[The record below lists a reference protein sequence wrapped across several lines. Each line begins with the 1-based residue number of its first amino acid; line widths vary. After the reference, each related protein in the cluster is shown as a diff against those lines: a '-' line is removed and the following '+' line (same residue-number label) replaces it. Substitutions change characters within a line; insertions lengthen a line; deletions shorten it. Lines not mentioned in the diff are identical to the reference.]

1 MDTNFAFEHSATGS
15 QDGRLPQFTVKVPV
29 TPQFPSGMATFT
41 VRGDGKMQLEPS
53 PRFENVVAQ
62 RPGFLMA
69 PVVVPDTERGRD
81 VTIKQGPG
89 LPDLVVEEYDSEAG
103 GYINPGDG
111 EPVFIDHGEPR
122 HEDEYQWMESD
133 SASDDER
140 LEPNNW
146 GSFPTV
152 QHYCLADFNDDLQT
166 WVPLAVHR
174 STYSASEF
182 VDVLFEVL
190 EMDTITPVAMVI
202 LDQDI
207 KLRRICKYVKQ
218 HGGGQYAIIA
228 HGALLR
234 KVLRPETS
242 SGVLVDLA
250 LQSFDV
256 VSDELGGLVAS
267 SVANWRSIVHSTV
280 GCLVAAY
287 VIRLLLQMLFGVWE
301 KRARIARVMVSPI
314 FLVWKVLYWPFRP
327 WDLEQISISTP
338 KQELLKAAAPSLPGA
353 QLPEAV
359 LPTSLI
365 VPTEAWPKGQVV
377 LGFYE
382 DGDFRVTGN
391 ALIVKSSVAVSGFV
405 LVALRHVLTS
415 LSHEAALLVPGADG
429 KWKHLRVGKLFLT
442 GMSKIN
448 EVLVFRCDKNW
459 PARLGLQVPDV
470 AIARPGA
477 VMITFH
483 AGGDVPNVQKSY
495 GSLVERA
502 KTGGRLS
509 HTAST
514 VAGSSGAAV
523 MQGGKVVAVHGG
535 AYTWG
540 TGESAGV
547 ANYGFGLP
555 FLRTIRPESVVKNSF
570 SSQEDDD
577 SYLSENDL
585 YVLDE
590 DRRDYEMH
598 PDDFLDRWE
607 AKSRKHWIDIIDES
621 DGRNDYLGGGMFE
634 ESTSGK
640 ASSPAGAGA
649 LGLLRQKLLAKLPSS
664 SALQELSPP
673 SSQKGAQD
681 SPESATPLQS
691 AAVTRPAKAI
701 TADSNSSSHADAR
714 PPKEV
719 RVLTSV
725 LEGKER
731 KIARLEKQLQ
741 AAKSAAG
748 TSVKQKKSKTA
759 SVSQSKPSQVSAG
772 PTGGPPPKSS
782 H

>member
-1 MDTNFAFEHSATGS
+1 MSTNFAFERSA
-15 QDGRLPQFTVKVPV
+15 V
-29 TPQFPSGMATFT
+29 TPQT
-41 VRGDGKMQLEPS
+41 VS
-53 PRFENVVAQ
+53 PGGRLVTRVV
-62 RPGFLMA
+62 
-69 PVVVPDTERGRD
+69 
-81 VTIKQGPG
+81 IKQGSG
-89 LPDLVVEEYDSEAG
+89 LPDLEVEEYDSEAG

-111 EPVFIDHGEPR
+111 EPVFIDHGEGR

-140 LEPNNW
+140 LEPDNW
-146 GSFPTV
+146 GSFPTI
-152 QHYCLADFNDDLQT
+152 QHYCIADFNDDLQT
-166 WVPLAVHR
+166 WAPTAVHR
-174 STYSASEF
+174 STFSASEF

-190 EMDTITPVAMVI
+190 EMDIITPMAMVI

-218 HGGGQYAIIA
+218 QGGGQYAIIA

-234 KVLRPETS
+234 KVLRPENV
-242 SGVLVDLA
+242 SGSVMNLA
-250 LQSFDV
+250 LHSVDV
-256 VSDELGGLVAS
+256 ASEELGSLVSNLA
-267 SVANWRSIVHSTV
+267 ANWRSIVYSTV
-280 GCLVAAY
+280 GFYFVAF
-287 VIRLLLQMLFGVWE
+287 VLRLLIQLLFGVWE
-301 KRARIARVMVSPI
+301 RRVRIAKVAVSP
-314 FLVWKVLYWPFRP
+314 LVVGWRVLYWPFRP
-327 WDLEQISISTP
+327 WELEQIAISTP
-338 KQELLKAAAPSLPGA
+338 KQELLKAALPSLPGA

-365 VPTEAWPKGQVV
+365 VPTETWPKGQVV

-382 DGDFRVTGN
+382 DGEFRVTGN
-391 ALIVKSSVAVSGFV
+391 ALIVKSPTAASGFA

-429 KWKHLRVGKLFLT
+429 KWKHLRIGKLFLT

-448 EVLVFRCDKNW
+448 EVLVFRCNENW
-459 PARLGLQVPDV
+459 PSRLGLQVPEV
-470 AIARPGA
+470 AVARPGA
-477 VMITFH
+477 ISVTFH

-514 VAGSSGAAV
+514 VAGSSGAAI
-523 MQGGKVVAVHGG
+523 MQGPRVVAIHGG

-547 ANYGFGLP
+547 SNYGFGLP
-555 FLRTIRPESVVKNSF
+555 FLRTVRPESVVKNSF
-570 SSQEDDD
+570 SSPEDDD
-577 SYLSENDL
+577 SYMSENDI
-585 YVLDE
+585 YILDG
-590 DRRDYEMH
+590 DREDYEMH
-598 PDDFLDRWE
+598 PDDYLDRLE
-607 AKSRKHWIDIIDES
+607 SKSRKHWIDIIDES
-621 DGRNDYLGGGMFE
+621 DGRNDYLGGGVFE

-649 LGLLRQKLLAKLPSS
+649 LGLLRQKLLAKLPTS
-664 SALQELSPP
+664 SALKEPSPLS
-673 SSQKGAQD
+673 SLKGARD
-681 SPESATPLQS
+681 LPESATPPQS
-691 AAVTRPAKAI
+691 AAVIRPAKAI
-701 TADSNSSSHADAR
+701 IADSNSSSPVDAR

-741 AAKSAAG
+741 AAKFAAG

-772 PTGGPPPKSS
+772 PTEGPPPKSS